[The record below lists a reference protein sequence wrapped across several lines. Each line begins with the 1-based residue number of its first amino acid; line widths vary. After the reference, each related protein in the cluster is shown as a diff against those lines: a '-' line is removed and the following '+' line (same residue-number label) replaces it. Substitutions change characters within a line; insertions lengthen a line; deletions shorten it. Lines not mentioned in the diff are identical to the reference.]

1 MSAGPSNQTMNVLIT
16 AGGTIAPIDDVRLI
30 SNRSTG
36 KFGSK
41 LAEAW
46 LATGACVTYLATTPQ
61 TLGPLEIPRVP
72 FCGDTSVHEV
82 RGRLVEQTIRQ
93 WNHASHCHRI
103 DLEYGTVS
111 DYAFHLEKIAKSKSW
126 NVLMLAAAVSDY
138 EPAAVSGKIASDAEE
153 ITLRLKRTRK
163 VIQSV
168 RGWVG
173 SDCLLVGFKLT
184 SGATDAKMIEI
195 AADACQKNEADFT
208 LVNDQSSLNAGQHR
222 VALVNRAGESVWFE
236 PGEDLA
242 TRVVAFLVENT
253 RRGQ

>member
-1 MSAGPSNQTMNVLIT
+1 MSADSSNKAMNVLIT

-36 KFGSK
+36 MFGSK

-46 LATGACVTYLATTPQ
+46 LESGADVTYLATTPQ

-72 FCGDTSVHEV
+72 FYRETNINEV
-82 RGRLVEQTIRQ
+82 RSRLVEQTIRQ

-103 DLEYGTVS
+103 DLEHGTVS
-111 DYAFHLEKIAKSKSW
+111 DYAFNLEKIAKSKTW

-138 EPAAVSGKIASDAEE
+138 EPASVSGKIASDAEE
-153 ITLRLKRTRK
+153 ITLRLKRTQK

-173 SDCLLVGFKLT
+173 SECLLVGFKLT
-184 SGATDAKMIEI
+184 SGATDAEMIEI
-195 AADACQKNEADFT
+195 AQAACKKNNADFT

-222 VALVNRAGESVWFE
+222 VAMVNLAGKSVWFD
-236 PGEDLA
+236 PGVDLA
-242 TRVVAFLVENT
+242 ARVVAFLVENT